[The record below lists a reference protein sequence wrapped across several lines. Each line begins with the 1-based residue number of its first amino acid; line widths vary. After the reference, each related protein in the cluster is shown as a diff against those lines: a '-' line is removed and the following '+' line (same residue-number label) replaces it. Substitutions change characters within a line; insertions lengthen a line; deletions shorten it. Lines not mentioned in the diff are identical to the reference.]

1 MSILSNQA
9 LAALF
14 RNAPAQRPAGDILT
28 DNELRDRAS
37 VPAVGIL
44 RILGIPSGT
53 PVVVTPVSDAGMGTP
68 VTIPFVPNARWSEAL
83 RRDTANPYLTIP
95 WTGAWQDSD
104 PASGAYLVRLP
115 GGLYFVQM
123 GDRSFTATL
132 PAGRRIDVEFANPRA
147 DYAPLEGRGD
157 APEANLGGGVG
168 QGIDA
173 NGPPANPWGSDL
185 VGFLRI
191 AGLPASMPDAA
202 TITVNG
208 QPVSGHWQDGTP
220 NSGHWIVPAPRG
232 PVRVVVSRNDDG
244 GSQVWEAAEVAA
256 PGTPEHVPTALW
268 FNPTPRI
275 PVFAPALPKT
285 PLTAADPVLGA
296 PGQFAGMTG
305 QVSVSGLAESDAV
318 TVDGAVPQSVWDSGV
333 RRFSVPAGKRWI
345 RARGQEQQVE
355 VVPGADTPVAFA
367 MSPEAGVDRVATV
380 SFANVPPTFTVG
392 VWDGA
397 QWQVVAGATA
407 RLDAGQHRFRT
418 TDAVRV
424 DGAPAPQNPLSAV
437 VEQNVTGTATVDFG
451 PAVLAALRALHE
463 GAIVPVNVPS
473 GASLTIAFRQVAPVT
488 DGQTR
493 TVIMPAEPATPYR
506 LTRLTPGGYELV
518 AEVGTD
524 RRVLHVDVREGELTR
539 ADFSQAAMAPQRGT
553 LMVTGLPPANGARRQ
568 LSVQDVMGSVTPYV
582 VGESPALIVGT
593 APSDAL
599 TLSLPVGAYRIAV
612 DDYNAAGVGANVL
625 PWQPVTV
632 TAGAPTVV
640 TWRLAGG
647 GSDGSAA
654 TAMGDVAVT
663 GIPQGASVVITPV
676 PPDGRWARPPVLGV
690 NGAARI
696 DGVPAGPAL
705 VTAMTAQ
712 GQEIRSAPITVTVG
726 VTSVNVATGLAIG
739 ATDQNP
745 SPSVSISPLRTL
757 PDGRRAGRLVPATET
772 FAQEWFRR
780 FGAPLFQ
787 PGTGD
792 REWAEFDVLPITD
805 AVRAALPADQA
816 IYAVYSA
823 QDGGLIP
830 SLLSRTQ
837 YDQLRAA
844 FAGERG
850 TATAE
855 DAASQNA
862 ARYRRYAAIAAVV
875 GVGSLAVGA
884 LAWFFGGGEDD

>member
-14 RNAPAQRPAGDILT
+14 HQSRYRPAGT
-28 DNELRDRAS
+28 PQELAQGAYGYVRIVGMPAETRIELNGGSVPYVDRAQWAQATFPMN
-37 VPAVGIL
+37 VWTWERGADGRLTNTAVIRSFPGPKYLTLDAPGMARRDQQFDLGRDGARVDLDWQTLGGVQQGVEAVAGLL
-44 RILGIPSGT
+44 RITGLPAGDEGRFRVEVNGT
-53 PVVVTPVSDAGMGTP
+53 PIAPS
-68 VTIPFVPNARWSEAL
+68 
-83 RRDTANPYLTIP
+83 
-95 WTGAWQDSD
+95 WQ
-104 PASGAYLVRLP
+104 GWELGQYLVRIPPNILRASFVP
-115 GGLYFVQM
+115 G
-123 GDRSFTATL
+123 
-132 PAGRRIDVEFANPRA
+132 
-147 DYAPLEGRGD
+147 
-157 APEANLGGGVG
+157 
-168 QGIDA
+168 
-173 NGPPANPWGSDL
+173 
-185 VGFLRI
+185 
-191 AGLPASMPDAA
+191 
-202 TITVNG
+202 
-208 QPVSGHWQDGTP
+208 
-220 NSGHWIVPAPRG
+220 VPAPPTVRIYDSAMPAWQRTWEG
-232 PVRVVVSRNDDG
+232 APV
-244 GSQVWEAAEVAA
+244 AP
-256 PGTPEHVPTALW
+256 PGTPPAEVPAIVWDAPRPAVATFSGDEGGVAPYAPPVTAT
-268 FNPTPRI
+268 FTP
-275 PVFAPALPKT
+275 
-285 PLTAADPVLGA
+285 DPPLGA
-296 PGQFAGMTG
+296 PGQFAGMMG
-305 QVSVSGLAESDAV
+305 QVSVSGIAEGDAV
-318 TVDGAVPQSVWDSGV
+318 TVDNVPVAQSVWDSGV

-712 GQEIRSAPITVTVG
+712 GQEIRSVPITVTVG